1 MNWDAIGAIGE
12 ILGAAAVVLTLGYV
26 AIQVRHA
33 KNETADQNR
42 LERARGVREM
52 ALAMISNPEVAHD
65 QIESFGWEAYY
76 EDLGKAAGITPERA
90 LSVDWANAYYFWM
103 YWGQYA
109 STTHKDDLA
118 ELAHVIDGLL
128 DTPGMRKTWETSPHT
143 RGLLEPKFVEFV
155 DVILAEKDNK
165 DDRETVANSS

>member
-1 MNWDAIGAIGE
+1 MNWEAIGAIGE
-12 ILGAAAVVLTLGYV
+12 ILGAAAVVLTLGYL

-33 KNETADQNR
+33 KNATADQNR

-65 QIESFGWEAYY
+65 QIESFGWEEYY

-109 STTHKDDLA
+109 STTNKDDLA

-143 RGLLEPKFVEFV
+143 RDCWNPNLLS
-155 DVILAEKDNK
+155 LLM
-165 DDRETVANSS
+165 RY